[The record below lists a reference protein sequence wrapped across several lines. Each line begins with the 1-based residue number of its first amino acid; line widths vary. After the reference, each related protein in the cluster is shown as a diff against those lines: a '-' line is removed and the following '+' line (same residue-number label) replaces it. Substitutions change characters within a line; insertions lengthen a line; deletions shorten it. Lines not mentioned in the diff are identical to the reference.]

1 MRPFG
6 WLEMKA
12 AQGSMITVNIP
23 MIYGPE
29 GYKNV
34 VLVELQDLVLTS
46 SVNYAPLIAL
56 KELKVRRVY
65 AEKETCECSEGF
77 FLTCRISFIPRWRA
91 N

>member
-56 KELKVRRVY
+56 KELKVRHLHR
-65 AEKETCECSEGF
+65 EE
-77 FLTCRISFIPRWRA
+77 
-91 N
+91 